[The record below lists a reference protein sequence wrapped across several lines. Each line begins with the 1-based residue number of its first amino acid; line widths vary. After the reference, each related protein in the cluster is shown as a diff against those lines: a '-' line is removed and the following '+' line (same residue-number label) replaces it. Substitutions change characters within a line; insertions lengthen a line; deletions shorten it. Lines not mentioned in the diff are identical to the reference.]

1 MSLVLKL
8 NKNMLQ
14 RRRTEKLIRV
24 KNSDRAQKKILML
37 MQEKAFKQ
45 EVKLLASKQITPQS
59 SSIYKLNPYFD
70 DDC

>member
-1 MSLVLKL
+1 
-8 NKNMLQ
+8 MLQ
-14 RRRTEKLIRV
+14 RRRTEKLICV
-24 KNSDRAQKKILML
+24 KNLDRAQKKILML

-45 EVKLLASKQITPQS
+45 EVKLLASKQITLQS

>member
-24 KNSDRAQKKILML
+24 KNLDRAQKKILML

-45 EVKLLASKQITPQS
+45 EVKLLASKQITLQS

>member
-24 KNSDRAQKKILML
+24 KNLDRAQKKILML

-45 EVKLLASKQITPQS
+45 VKLLASKQITPQS

>member
-1 MSLVLKL
+1 
-8 NKNMLQ
+8 MLQ

-24 KNSDRAQKKILML
+24 KNLDRAQKKILML

-45 EVKLLASKQITPQS
+45 EVKLLASKQITLQS